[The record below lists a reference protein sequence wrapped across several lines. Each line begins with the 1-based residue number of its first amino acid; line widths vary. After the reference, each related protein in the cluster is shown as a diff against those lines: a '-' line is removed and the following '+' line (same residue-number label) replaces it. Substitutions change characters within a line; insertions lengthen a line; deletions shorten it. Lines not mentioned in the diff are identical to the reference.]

1 MSKIINF
8 DNARKIQNC
17 SNLCYVNSGIHL
29 LYSLVEY
36 REKVYNTDFIPNTA
50 KNSKEQ
56 NELLYYL
63 KYIFLLMNK
72 DLTPSHNRYDMNDT
86 WLFCNRDVSKKTN
99 NLFYNEIYYPFIKL
113 IIYNISKLDECSFF
127 DLLFINI
134 VQKLSFISIGIFSFN
149 TNVFYL
155 VNNENTP
162 QRMINEYQPVHLIT
176 SDIQKYS
183 IFQTTF
189 NNMTELEMN
198 NAIQK
203 YKFTHNGNEYEYEL
217 IGCLVWGGYHYWT
230 YIKDLENKYKK
241 IDDIGIDL
249 VPFTSIKERT
259 QVYLLYKQS
268 TATYIDQSPIKIQ
281 INNLV
286 EISSKI
292 KSENSCSICTLLNSS
307 TAKICAVCGVLLIPN
322 VMNSLNHLII
332 KKLINYRFNTVVC
345 SVCEGINKLNDKE
358 CRVCTVK
365 FSSAPPKLN
374 L

>member
-8 DNARKIQNC
+8 DNARKIENC

-36 REKVYNTDFIPNTA
+36 REKVYNTDFIPDTA
-50 KNSKEQ
+50 KNYKEQ

-72 DLTPSHNRYDMNDT
+72 DLTPNHNRYGMDET
-86 WLFCNRDVSKKTN
+86 WLFCKRDRYKRTN
-99 NLFYNEIYYPFIKL
+99 NFFYNEIYYPFIKL
-113 IIYNISKLDECSFF
+113 IIENISKLDECSTNGA
-127 DLLFINI
+127 LFINI

-155 VNNENTP
+155 VDIENTP
-162 QRMINEYQPVHLIT
+162 QRLFNEYQQAHLIT

-183 IFQTTF
+183 IFQLNF

-249 VPFTSIKERT
+249 LPFTSIKERR
-259 QVYLLYKQS
+259 QVFLLYKQS
-268 TATYIDQSPIKIQ
+268 TATYIDQYPMKIQ

-286 EISSKI
+286 DISSKI
-292 KSENSCSICTLLNSS
+292 KSENSCSTCTLSNLS
-307 TAKICAVCGVLLIPN
+307 TAKVCEACGVSLIPN
-322 VMNSLNHLII
+322 VMSNLNYTII

-345 SVCEGINKLNDKE
+345 SICQGINKLSDKQ
-358 CRVCTVK
+358 CKICTIE
-365 FSSAPPKLN
+365 FSSWSPKPN

>member
-36 REKVYNTDFIPNTA
+36 REKVFNTDSIPDTVSNY
-50 KNSKEQ
+50 KEQ

-72 DLTPSHNRYDMNDT
+72 DLTPNHDRYDIDDT
-86 WLFCNRDVSKKTN
+86 WLFCKRDTSKKTN

-113 IIYNISKLDECSFF
+113 IIENISKLDECSFYGA
-127 DLLFINI
+127 LFINI
-134 VQKLSFISIGIFSFN
+134 IKKLSFISIGIFSFN
-149 TNVFYL
+149 TSVFYL
-155 VNNENTP
+155 LGFNNIKTP
-162 QRMINEYQPVHLIT
+162 QMIINTYQPLHLIT

-183 IFQTTF
+183 IFETDF

-203 YKFTHNGNEYEYEL
+203 YKFTHNRNEYEYEL
-217 IGCLVWGGYHYWT
+217 IGCIVWGGNHFWT
-230 YIKDLENKYKK
+230 YIKDFENKYKK

-268 TATYIDQSPIKIQ
+268 TATYIDQYPIKIQ

-292 KSENSCSICTLLNSS
+292 KSENSCSTCTLLNSS
-307 TAKICAVCGVLLIPN
+307 TAKVCKACGVSLI
-322 VMNSLNHLII
+322 LNEKSFSEPT
-332 KKLINYRFNTVVC
+332 KKDRFA
-345 SVCEGINKLNDKE
+345 
-358 CRVCTVK
+358 
-365 FSSAPPKLN
+365 SSALSFIIN
-374 L
+374 